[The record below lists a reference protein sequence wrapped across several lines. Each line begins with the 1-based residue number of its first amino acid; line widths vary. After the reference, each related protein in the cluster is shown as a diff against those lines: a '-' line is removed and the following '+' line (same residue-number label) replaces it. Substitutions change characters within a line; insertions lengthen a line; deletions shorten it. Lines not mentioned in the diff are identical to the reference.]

1 MNCVKNENVPY
12 TLFSPTRSGRGGQ
25 NKWFALYSGIP
36 RWTISHKR
44 RNCGKPLGIPLEH
57 TANKVCNQSC
67 QIRCLRASSSSAS
80 RGSMKREDT
89 RIASEYAH
97 ILDDDDG
104 YYYLG
109 TAGRPNPP
117 DRRRW
122 TWEADGWTPTY
133 EGLRFLTQRTWEC
146 EMSRSQSNRSYS
158 RTASSKRIL
167 ACATRTHA
175 AASRHCRGLVP
186 GSKFYA
192 TRARLGERLLAP
204 DLGHVLGVTAK
215 LTLRCSERLE

>member
-1 MNCVKNENVPY
+1 
-12 TLFSPTRSGRGGQ
+12 
-25 NKWFALYSGIP
+25 
-36 RWTISHKR
+36 
-44 RNCGKPLGIPLEH
+44 
-57 TANKVCNQSC
+57 
-67 QIRCLRASSSSAS
+67 
-80 RGSMKREDT
+80 MKREDT

-175 AASRHCRGLVP
+175 AGPLPPGTVVGSCQARSFTQRVHGWGNAFLPPIGTRSRV
-186 GSKFYA
+186 
-192 TRARLGERLLAP
+192 
-204 DLGHVLGVTAK
+204 
-215 LTLRCSERLE
+215 